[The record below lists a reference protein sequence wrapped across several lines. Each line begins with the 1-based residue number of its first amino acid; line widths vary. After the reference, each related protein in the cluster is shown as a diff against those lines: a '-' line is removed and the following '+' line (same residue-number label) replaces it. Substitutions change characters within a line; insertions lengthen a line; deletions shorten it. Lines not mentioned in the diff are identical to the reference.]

1 LVAPLQVGSG
11 GEKRPVASGASVIRS
26 IVTWPAP
33 RAFAGTFMT
42 EHSNLRRLASTATLV
57 RTALIVPIILGLG
70 YYYVAGALEHAAT
83 VNTFKARGDQS
94 AYLAE
99 AKLVYDNWHGRND
112 PPIIQPRNRMP
123 LYPAY
128 LAARY
133 DPRWSDP
140 EFFEHAKR
148 HSVQLSVALL
158 AILGIVVTRLLP
170 ALPAANLILILAFGV
185 YVFKAGYT
193 QSELIFY
200 TLNFLTF
207 IALWHLVESR
217 TPRKMLACAILGG
230 VLAALAHLTKA
241 AMLPLA
247 VVFIVVYAIDG
258 LVRSAR
264 ARRLGPAA
272 SHLAG
277 CLLFAASFLVVLLPY
292 LANSKRVHGQYF
304 YNLNTSALIWYDN
317 YPQASV
323 AILSY
328 GPDGWPP
335 GRRSERPGP
344 LKYWREHTAG
354 QILARFENG
363 FRDMVIASYR
373 TFWYLKF
380 VAIYVVSAAM
390 LTAFAWP
397 AVAAIVKRH
406 AAAAAF
412 VLSYAAVY
420 LPAVAFYEPI
430 SGTGTT
436 RFLLAH
442 IPPLLFVLSM
452 LFEAPALKER
462 RWTVASVAIG
472 LPHLHLALL
481 LTIGLD
487 LTFTL
492 WPRLMTTYGGF

>member
-1 LVAPLQVGSG
+1 
-11 GEKRPVASGASVIRS
+11 
-26 IVTWPAP
+26 
-33 RAFAGTFMT
+33 MT
-42 EHSNLRRLASTATLV
+42 EHSNLLRLAPSGTVV
-57 RTALIVPIILGLG
+57 RTVLVVLVVLGLG

-99 AKLVYDNWHGRND
+99 AKLVYDNWHGRNN
-112 PPIIQPRNRMP
+112 PPIVQPRNRMP

-128 LAARY
+128 LAGRY

-158 AILGIVVTRLLP
+158 AILGVVITRHLP

-193 QSELIFY
+193 QSELLFY
-200 TLNFLTF
+200 TLNFLAF
-207 IALWHLVESR
+207 IALWRLLESR
-217 TPRKMLACAILGG
+217 TPRRTLVCAILGG

-241 AMLPLA
+241 AMLPMA
-247 VVFIVVYAIDG
+247 VVFLVVYASDG
-258 LVRSAR
+258 VIRSVK
-264 ARRLGPAA
+264 ARRLAPAA
-272 SHLAG
+272 WQLAA

-328 GPDGWPP
+328 GPNGWPP

-344 LKYWREHTAG
+344 LKYWREHTIG
-354 QILARFENG
+354 QILTRFENG
-363 FRDMVIASYR
+363 FRDMVIGSYR

-380 VAIYVVSAAM
+380 VAIYVVIAG
-390 LTAFAWP
+390 LLIAFARRT
-397 AVAAIVKRH
+397 VAAITNRH
-406 AAAAAF
+406 RTAAAF
-412 VLSYAAVY
+412 VLLYAAVY

-452 LFEAPALKER
+452 FFEAPSLKER
-462 RWTVASVAIG
+462 RWRVAGVDVG

-481 LTIGLD
+481 LTISLD

>member
-1 LVAPLQVGSG
+1 
-11 GEKRPVASGASVIRS
+11 
-26 IVTWPAP
+26 
-33 RAFAGTFMT
+33 MT
-42 EHSNLRRLASTATLV
+42 EHSKPGRLAASVTVLRTVLLV
-57 RTALIVPIILGLG
+57 LVVLGLG
-70 YYYVAGALEHAAT
+70 SYYVAGATEHAAA

-99 AKLVYDNWHGRND
+99 AKLIYDNWHGRND
-112 PPIIQPRNRMP
+112 PPIVQPRNRMP

-133 DPRWSDP
+133 DPQWSDP

-148 HSVQLSVALL
+148 HSVQLSVVLL
-158 AILGIVVTRLLP
+158 AILAVVIARHLP
-170 ALPAANLILILAFGV
+170 MLPAANLILILAFGY

-193 QSELIFY
+193 QSELLFY

-207 IALWHLVESR
+207 IALWHLLESR
-217 TPRKMLACAILGG
+217 TPRTMLVYSILGG
-230 VLAALAHLTKA
+230 TLAALGHLTKA

-247 VVFIVVYAIDG
+247 VVLLVVYASDG
-258 LVRSAR
+258 VVRSAR

-272 SHLAG
+272 WRLAG

-344 LKYWREHTAG
+344 LKYWREHTIG
-354 QILARFENG
+354 QILTRFENG
-363 FRDMVIASYR
+363 FRDMVIGSYR

-380 VAIYVVSAAM
+380 VAIYVFSAAM
-390 LTAFAWP
+390 LIAFAWRP
-397 AVAAIVKRH
+397 VAATVKRH
-406 AAAAAF
+406 ATLSAF
-412 VLSYAAVY
+412 VVLYAAVY
-420 LPAVAFYEPI
+420 VPAVAFYEPT

-442 IPPLLFVLSM
+442 VAPLLFVLSM
-452 LFEAPALKER
+452 FFESPSLKDR
-462 RWTVASVAIG
+462 RWTVAGVDVG

-481 LTIGLD
+481 ATIGLD

>member
-1 LVAPLQVGSG
+1 
-11 GEKRPVASGASVIRS
+11 
-26 IVTWPAP
+26 
-33 RAFAGTFMT
+33 
-42 EHSNLRRLASTATLV
+42 
-57 RTALIVPIILGLG
+57 
-70 YYYVAGALEHAAT
+70 
-83 VNTFKARGDQS
+83 
-94 AYLAE
+94 
-99 AKLVYDNWHGRND
+99 
-112 PPIIQPRNRMP
+112 MP

-133 DPRWSDP
+133 DPQWSDP

-158 AILGIVVTRLLP
+158 AILGVVITRHLP

-193 QSELIFY
+193 QSELLFY

-207 IALWHLVESR
+207 IALWHLLESR
-217 TPRKMLACAILGG
+217 TPRKILVCAILGG
-230 VLAALAHLTKA
+230 ALAALAHLTKA

-247 VVFIVVYAIDG
+247 ALFLVVYASDG
-258 LVRSAR
+258 VIRSAR
-264 ARRLGPAA
+264 ARRLAPAA
-272 SHLAG
+272 WQLTG

-344 LKYWREHTAG
+344 LKYWREHTVG
-354 QILARFENG
+354 QILTRFENG

-380 VAIYVVSAAM
+380 VAIYLGGAAM
-390 LTAFAWP
+390 LIPFCWRT
-397 AVAAIVKRH
+397 VAAIMKRH
-406 AAAAAF
+406 AAVSAF
-412 VLSYAAVY
+412 VLLYGAVY

-452 LFEAPALKER
+452 FFESPSLKER
-462 RWTVASVAIG
+462 HWRVAGVDVG
-472 LPHLHLALL
+472 LAHVQLAVL